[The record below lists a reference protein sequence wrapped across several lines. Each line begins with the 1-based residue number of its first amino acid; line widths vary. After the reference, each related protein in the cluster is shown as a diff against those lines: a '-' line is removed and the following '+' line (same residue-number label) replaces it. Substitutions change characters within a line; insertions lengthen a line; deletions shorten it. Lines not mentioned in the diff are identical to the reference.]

1 VTNVRSIAL
10 IDRPAESFWEHPMAA
25 AFISLSHPT
34 TTIAAPAPA
43 YWRRRL
49 VVVALAIVL
58 VGTLLSAAG
67 SIAAAF
73 GDVPA
78 SVPGRRPAQRTYLVQ
93 PGDTLW
99 SIARSYRP
107 SGDVNGLVTQLERL
121 NGAALRVGQ
130 RIVLP

>member
-1 VTNVRSIAL
+1 VTNVRSIVL
-10 IDRPAESFWEHPMAA
+10 VVRPAESFWEHPMAA

-34 TTIAAPAPA
+34 TTAAPHPA

-107 SGDVNGLVTQLERL
+107 TGDVNGLVTQLERL

-130 RIVLP
+130 RIMLP